1 MFSFFLL
8 FFSAIYI
15 LVHTSTAGSSY
26 RMDTVIL
33 AVASE
38 NSNSTVFVCYPLL
51 WHNVP
56 VV

>member
-1 MFSFFLL
+1 MFFFPI
-8 FFSAIYI
+8 FFSAIHI

-38 NSNSTVFVCYPLL
+38 NPNSAVFVFYPLL

-56 VV
+56 LV

>member
-38 NSNSTVFVCYPLL
+38 NSNSTVFVFYPLL

-56 VV
+56 LV